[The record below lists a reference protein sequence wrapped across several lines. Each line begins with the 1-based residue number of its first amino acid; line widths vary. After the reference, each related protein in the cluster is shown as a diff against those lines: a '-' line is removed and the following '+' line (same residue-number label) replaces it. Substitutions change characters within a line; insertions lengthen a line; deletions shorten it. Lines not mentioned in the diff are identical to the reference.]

1 MAEQQRTGNER
12 AAASDA
18 GLGAD
23 AAARP
28 KDVLAASRRS
38 IEQRGLANAETPVL
52 LMVSGGS
59 DSTALA
65 YVARQLADEGAIGP
79 IAMLHV
85 NHRLRPGAADQD
97 EAFTAQLAEL
107 LGIPLFS
114 CQIDVAGQAQRE
126 GGNVEAVAR
135 RERYLAA
142 NEALASLC
150 RHAAAPL
157 SEGRIFT
164 AHTADDRVENFY
176 MRSMVGTG
184 PGGFRAMK
192 YANGPVVRP
201 LLDVGRQD
209 LRDYVQQREREGL
222 PCACDADGCLWRED
236 ATNAHTDRF
245 RAYVRHEVIPHVKE
259 RSPQLLEVLGRT
271 MNLIA
276 DEDDMLEEMASGLV
290 KRHMAWTEA
299 LPDRPPAYEEGGVLA
314 PELGTQPVP
323 LQRRAAVQVL
333 QAMLGPDARVETA
346 SVDAVLAAWDEPGT
360 PQAAPHGGYV
370 ANIQGNLAIS
380 ANKRGV
386 RLEPMAAFRARRRK

>member
-1 MAEQQRTGNER
+1 MAEQQRTGSGG
-12 AAASDA
+12 AAAGDA

-23 AAARP
+23 AVARP
-28 KDVLAASRRS
+28 KDVLAAARRC

-164 AHTADDRVENFY
+164 AHTADDRVENF
-176 MRSMVGTG
+176 
-184 PGGFRAMK
+184 
-192 YANGPVVRP
+192 
-201 LLDVGRQD
+201 
-209 LRDYVQQREREGL
+209 
-222 PCACDADGCLWRED
+222 
-236 ATNAHTDRF
+236 
-245 RAYVRHEVIPHVKE
+245 
-259 RSPQLLEVLGRT
+259 
-271 MNLIA
+271 
-276 DEDDMLEEMASGLV
+276 
-290 KRHMAWTEA
+290 
-299 LPDRPPAYEEGGVLA
+299 
-314 PELGTQPVP
+314 
-323 LQRRAAVQVL
+323 
-333 QAMLGPDARVETA
+333 
-346 SVDAVLAAWDEPGT
+346 
-360 PQAAPHGGYV
+360 
-370 ANIQGNLAIS
+370 
-380 ANKRGV
+380 
-386 RLEPMAAFRARRRK
+386 

>member
-1 MAEQQRTGNER
+1 MAEQQRTGDVR

-28 KDVLAASRRS
+28 KDVLAAARRA
-38 IEQRGLANAETPVL
+38 IEQRGLANTETPVL

-157 SEGRIFT
+157 SEGTPPTIAWRT
-164 AHTADDRVENFY
+164 STCAPWWA
-176 MRSMVGTG
+176 
-184 PGGFRAMK
+184 PG
-192 YANGPVVRP
+192 
-201 LLDVGRQD
+201 
-209 LRDYVQQREREGL
+209 
-222 PCACDADGCLWRED
+222 
-236 ATNAHTDRF
+236 
-245 RAYVRHEVIPHVKE
+245 
-259 RSPQLLEVLGRT
+259 
-271 MNLIA
+271 
-276 DEDDMLEEMASGLV
+276 
-290 KRHMAWTEA
+290 
-299 LPDRPPAYEEGGVLA
+299 
-314 PELGTQPVP
+314 
-323 LQRRAAVQVL
+323 RAA
-333 QAMLGPDARVETA
+333 
-346 SVDAVLAAWDEPGT
+346 S
-360 PQAAPHGGYV
+360 AP
-370 ANIQGNLAIS
+370 
-380 ANKRGV
+380 
-386 RLEPMAAFRARRRK
+386 